1 MTFLE
6 TFLVN
11 FVSANNIIQ
20 MKINHII
27 LLNLLLIFNT
37 VNLMAQ
43 DIVFNFE
50 KEKNLKEWF
59 IVNDDVMGGISESN
73 FSINKDGNGIFQGYI
88 SIENNGGFCSIRHS
102 LIRKYIDNNKV
113 LKLKIKGDG
122 KDYQLRIKAD
132 RNDYYSYIITF
143 KTTGEW
149 EEIEIAL
156 KEMYPSFRGRAL
168 NMQNFN
174 NNYFE
179 EIAFL
184 VGNKKNEKFK
194 LIIDRITLE

>member
-1 MTFLE
+1 MIYLVI
-6 TFLVN
+6 FLVN
-11 FVSANNIIQ
+11 FVLGNNIIK

-27 LLNLLLIFNT
+27 LLNLLVIFNT
-37 VNLMAQ
+37 INLTAQ
-43 DIVFNFE
+43 DIISDFE
-50 KEKNLKEWF
+50 KDIDLKKWF

-73 FSINKDGNGIFQGYI
+73 FSINKDGRGIFKGYV
-88 SIENNGGFCSIRHS
+88 STENNGGFCSIRHS
-102 LIRKYIDNNKV
+102 LSRKYIGNNNI

-122 KDYQLRIKAD
+122 KDYQLRIKAN
-132 RNDYYSYIITF
+132 RNDYFSYVVTF

-149 EEIEIAL
+149 EEIEIPL
-156 KEMYPSFRGRAL
+156 KEMYPSFRGRKL

-179 EIAFL
+179 QIAFL

>member
-1 MTFLE
+1 
-6 TFLVN
+6 
-11 FVSANNIIQ
+11 
-20 MKINHII
+20 MKKTRII
-27 LLNLLLIFNT
+27 LLNLLIIFNSIT
-37 VNLMAQ
+37 LMSQ
-43 DIVFNFE
+43 DNIFNFE
-50 KEKNLKEWF
+50 KNKDLKQWF

-73 FSINKDGNGIFQGYI
+73 LSTSEDGDGIFQGYV
-88 SIENNGGFCSIRHS
+88 STENYGGFCSIRHS
-102 LIRKYIDNNKV
+102 LSRKYIGNNKV
-113 LKLKIKGDG
+113 LKLKIKGDR
-122 KDYQLRIKAD
+122 KDYQLRLKAD
-132 RNDYYSYIITF
+132 RNDYFSYIITF

-149 EEIEIAL
+149 EEIEIPL

-194 LIIDRITLE
+194 LLIDKITLE

>member
-1 MTFLE
+1 
-6 TFLVN
+6 
-11 FVSANNIIQ
+11 
-20 MKINHII
+20 MKKNRI
-27 LLNLLLIFNT
+27 LLLKLLIIFNSIT
-37 VNLMAQ
+37 LMAQ
-43 DIVFNFE
+43 NIVFNFE
-50 KEKNLKEWF
+50 KNKDLKQWF

-73 FSINKDGNGIFQGYI
+73 LSTSKDGNGIFQGYI
-88 SIENNGGFCSIRHS
+88 STENNGGFCSIRHRLS
-102 LIRKYIDNNKV
+102 RKYIDNNNV

-132 RNDYYSYIITF
+132 RNDYFSYIATF
-143 KTTGEW
+143 KTTGKW
-149 EEIEIAL
+149 EEIEIPL
-156 KEMYPSFRGRAL
+156 KEMYPSFRGREL

-194 LIIDRITLE
+194 LIIDKITLE

>member
-1 MTFLE
+1 
-6 TFLVN
+6 
-11 FVSANNIIQ
+11 
-20 MKINHII
+20 MKKNRI
-27 LLNLLLIFNT
+27 LLLKILIIFNSIT
-37 VNLMAQ
+37 LMAQ
-43 DIVFNFE
+43 DIVFNF
-50 KEKNLKEWF
+50 KKNKDLKQWF
-59 IVNDDVMGGISESN
+59 IVNDDVMGGVSESN
-73 FSINKDGNGIFQGYI
+73 FSISKDGSGIFQGDI
-88 SIENNGGFCSIRHS
+88 STENNGGFCSIRHS
-102 LIRKYIDNNKV
+102 LSRKYIGNNNV

-132 RNDYYSYIITF
+132 RNDYFSYIVIF

-149 EEIEIAL
+149 EEIEIPL
-156 KEMYPSFRGRAL
+156 KEMYPSFRGREL

-184 VGNKKNEKFK
+184 VGNKKNEQFK

>member
-1 MTFLE
+1 M
-6 TFLVN
+6 
-11 FVSANNIIQ
+11 SQDNI
-20 MKINHII
+20 
-27 LLNLLLIFNT
+27 
-37 VNLMAQ
+37 
-43 DIVFNFE
+43 FNFE
-50 KEKNLKEWF
+50 KNKDLKQWF

-73 FSINKDGNGIFQGYI
+73 LSTNEDGNGIFQGYV
-88 SIENNGGFCSIRHS
+88 STENNGGFCSIRHRLS
-102 LIRKYIDNNKV
+102 KKYIGNNKV
-113 LKLKIKGDG
+113 LKLKIKGDE
-122 KDYQLRIKAD
+122 KNYQLRIKAD
-132 RNDYYSYIITF
+132 RNDYFSYIVTF

-149 EEIEIAL
+149 EEIEIQL
-156 KEMYPSFRGRAL
+156 NEMYPSFRGRVL

>member
-1 MTFLE
+1 
-6 TFLVN
+6 
-11 FVSANNIIQ
+11 
-20 MKINHII
+20 MKISHII
-27 LLNLLLIFNT
+27 LLNLLIIFNT
-37 VNLMAQ
+37 INLTAQ
-43 DIVFNFE
+43 DIISDF
-50 KEKNLKEWF
+50 KKDKDLKNWF
-59 IVNDDVMGGISESN
+59 IVNDDVMGGISESDL
-73 FSINKDGNGIFQGYI
+73 SISKNGDGVFQGYI
-88 SIENNGGFCSIRHS
+88 STENNGGFCSLRQS
-102 LIRKYIDNNKV
+102 LSRKYIGKKTI

-132 RNDYYSYIITF
+132 RNDYFSYIETF

-149 EEIEIAL
+149 EEINIPL
-156 KEMYPSFRGRAL
+156 REMYPSFRGRKL

>member
-1 MTFLE
+1 
-6 TFLVN
+6 
-11 FVSANNIIQ
+11 
-20 MKINHII
+20 MKKKRII
-27 LLNLLLIFNT
+27 LFKILIIFNSLT
-37 VNLMAQ
+37 LMAK
-43 DIVFNFE
+43 DIIFNFE
-50 KEKNLKEWF
+50 KNKELKQWF

-73 FSINKDGNGIFQGYI
+73 LSISNDGNGIFQGYI
-88 SIENNGGFCSIRHS
+88 STENNGGFCSIRHS
-102 LIRKYIDNNKV
+102 LSRKYIGNKNV
-113 LKLKIKGDG
+113 LKLKIKGDR
-122 KDYQLRIKAD
+122 KVYQLRIKAD
-132 RNDYYSYIITF
+132 RNDYFSYIVTF

-149 EEIEIAL
+149 EEIKIPL
-156 KEMYPSFRGRAL
+156 KEMYPSFRGREL

>member
-1 MTFLE
+1 MSQE
-6 TFLVN
+6 N
-11 FVSANNIIQ
+11 
-20 MKINHII
+20 
-27 LLNLLLIFNT
+27 IFNFKKSK
-37 VNLMAQ
+37 
-43 DIVFNFE
+43 D
-50 KEKNLKEWF
+50 LKQWF

-73 FSINKDGNGIFQGYI
+73 FSINKDGYGIFQGNI
-88 SIENNGGFCSIRHS
+88 SIENNGGFCSIRHDLS
-102 LIRKYIDNNKV
+102 RKYIGNNKV
-113 LKLKIKGDG
+113 LKLKIKGDE

-132 RNDYYSYIITF
+132 RNDYFSFIATF

-149 EEIEIAL
+149 EEIIIPL
-156 KEMYPSFRGRAL
+156 KEMYPSFRGRKL

>member
-1 MTFLE
+1 MTYLEIFLG
-6 TFLVN
+6 N
-11 FVSANNIIQ
+11 FVSVNNIIQ

-27 LLNLLLIFNT
+27 LINLLIIFNT

-43 DIVFNFE
+43 DIVFNFK

-59 IVNDDVMGGISESN
+59 IVNDNVMGGISESN
-73 FSINKDGNGIFQGYI
+73 FSTSKDGNGIFQGYV
-88 SIENNGGFCSIRHS
+88 STENNGGFCSIRHS
-102 LIRKYIDNNKV
+102 LSRKYIGNNKV
-113 LKLKIKGDG
+113 LKLKIKGDR

-132 RNDYYSYIITF
+132 RNDYFSYIITF

-149 EEIEIAL
+149 QEIEIPL

-174 NNYFE
+174 KNYFE

>member
-11 FVSANNIIQ
+11 FVSANNINQ

-50 KEKNLKEWF
+50 KNKDLKQWF
-59 IVNDDVMGGISESN
+59 IVNDDVMGGVSESN
-73 FSINKDGNGIFQGYI
+73 FSINKDGYGIFQGYI
-88 SIENNGGFCSIRHS
+88 STENNGGFCSIRHS
-102 LIRKYIDNNKV
+102 LSRKYIGNNNV

-132 RNDYYSYIITF
+132 RNDYFSFIATF

-149 EEIEIAL
+149 EEIIIPL
-156 KEMYPSFRGRAL
+156 KEMYPSFRGRKL

-194 LIIDRITLE
+194 LIINEITLE

>member
-1 MTFLE
+1 
-6 TFLVN
+6 
-11 FVSANNIIQ
+11 
-20 MKINHII
+20 MKISHII
-27 LLNLLLIFNT
+27 LLNLLIIFNT
-37 VNLMAQ
+37 INLTAQ
-43 DIVFNFE
+43 DIISDFE
-50 KEKNLKEWF
+50 KDKDLKNWF

-73 FSINKDGNGIFQGYI
+73 FSTSEDGNGIFQGYV

-102 LIRKYIDNNKV
+102 LSRKYIGNNKV

-122 KDYQLRIKAD
+122 KDYQIRIKAD
-132 RNDYYSYIITF
+132 RNDYFSYIVKF

-149 EEIEIAL
+149 EEIEIPL
-156 KEMYPSFRGRAL
+156 KEMYPSFRGREL

-179 EIAFL
+179 QIAFL
-184 VGNKKNEKFK
+184 VGNKRNEKFK

>member
-1 MTFLE
+1 
-6 TFLVN
+6 
-11 FVSANNIIQ
+11 

-27 LLNLLLIFNT
+27 FLNLLIIFNT

-43 DIVFNFE
+43 DIIFNFE
-50 KEKNLKEWF
+50 KDKDLKEWF

-73 FSINKDGNGIFQGYI
+73 LSISKDGYGIFQGNI
-88 SIENNGGFCSIRHS
+88 SLENSGGFCSIRHDLS
-102 LIRKYIDNNKV
+102 RKYIGNKNV
-113 LKLKIKGDG
+113 LKLKIIGDG

-132 RNDYYSYIITF
+132 RNDYFSYIVTF

-149 EEIEIAL
+149 EEIEIPL
-156 KEMYPSFRGRAL
+156 NEMFPSFRGRKL

-179 EIAFL
+179 QIAFL
-184 VGNKKNEKFK
+184 VGNKRNEKFK
-194 LIIDRITLE
+194 LIINEITLE

>member
-1 MTFLE
+1 
-6 TFLVN
+6 
-11 FVSANNIIQ
+11 

-27 LLNLLLIFNT
+27 FLNLLIIFNT
-37 VNLMAQ
+37 VNIMAQ
-43 DIVFNFE
+43 NIVFDFE
-50 KEKNLKEWF
+50 KNKDLKKWF

-73 FSINKDGNGIFQGYI
+73 FSINKDGSGIFKGYV
-88 SIENNGGFCSIRHS
+88 STENNGGFCSIRHS
-102 LIRKYIDNNKV
+102 LSRKYIGNKNV

-122 KDYQLRIKAD
+122 KDYQIRIKAD
-132 RNDYYSYIITF
+132 RNDYFSYVVTF

-149 EEIEIAL
+149 EEIKIPL
-156 KEMYPSFRGRAL
+156 KEMYPSFRGRKL
-168 NMQNFN
+168 DMQNFN

-179 EIAFL
+179 QIAFL

>member
-11 FVSANNIIQ
+11 FVSANNINQ

-50 KEKNLKEWF
+50 KNKDLKQWF
-59 IVNDDVMGGISESN
+59 IVNDDVMGGVSESN
-73 FSINKDGNGIFQGYI
+73 FSINKDGYGIFQGYI
-88 SIENNGGFCSIRHS
+88 STENNGGFCSIRHS
-102 LIRKYIDNNKV
+102 LSRKYIGNNNV

-132 RNDYYSYIITF
+132 RNDYFSFIATF

-149 EEIEIAL
+149 EEIIIPL
-156 KEMYPSFRGRAL
+156 KEMYPSFRGRKL

>member
-1 MTFLE
+1 MIYLVI
-6 TFLVN
+6 FLVN
-11 FVSANNIIQ
+11 FVSGNNIIQ

-27 LLNLLLIFNT
+27 LLNLLVIFNT
-37 VNLMAQ
+37 VNLIAQ

-50 KEKNLKEWF
+50 KDKDLKEWF

-73 FSINKDGNGIFQGYI
+73 FSINKDGSGIFKGYI
-88 SIENNGGFCSIRHS
+88 STENNGGFCSIRHS
-102 LIRKYIDNNKV
+102 LSRKYIGNNNI

-122 KDYQLRIKAD
+122 KDYQLRIKAN
-132 RNDYYSYIITF
+132 RNDYFSYVVTF

-149 EEIEIAL
+149 EEIEIPL
-156 KEMYPSFRGRAL
+156 KEMYPSFRGRKL

-179 EIAFL
+179 QIAFL

>member
-1 MTFLE
+1 
-6 TFLVN
+6 
-11 FVSANNIIQ
+11 
-20 MKINHII
+20 MKKNRI
-27 LLNLLLIFNT
+27 LLLKLLIIFNSIT
-37 VNLMAQ
+37 LLAQ

-50 KEKNLKEWF
+50 KNKDLKQWF
-59 IVNDDVMGGISESN
+59 IVNDDVTGGISESN
-73 FSINKDGNGIFQGYI
+73 LSTSEDGDGIFQGYV
-88 SIENNGGFCSIRHS
+88 STENNGGFCSIRYS
-102 LIRKYIDNNKV
+102 LSRKYIGNNKV

-132 RNDYYSYIITF
+132 RNDYFSYIVTF

-149 EEIEIAL
+149 EEIEITL
-156 KEMYPSFRGRAL
+156 KEMYPFFRGRVL
-168 NMQNFN
+168 NIQNFN

>member
-1 MTFLE
+1 MKKLILTLFIFLFFE
-6 TFLVN
+6 IPICSQN
-11 FVSANNIIQ
+11 FDLINPSKNIG
-20 MKINHII
+20 
-27 LLNLLLIFNT
+27 T
-37 VNLMAQ
+37 
-43 DIVFNFE
+43 
-50 KEKNLKEWF
+50 KNWS
-59 IVNDDVMGGISESN
+59 IVNDDVMGGISKSN
-73 FSINKDGNGIFQGYI
+73 LSASEDGNGIFQGYV
-88 SIENNGGFCSIRHS
+88 STENNGGFCSIRHS
-102 LIRKYIDNNKV
+102 LSRKYIGNNKV
-113 LKLKIKGDG
+113 LKLKIKGDE

-132 RNDYYSYIITF
+132 RNDYFSYIVTF

-149 EEIEIAL
+149 EEIEIPL
-156 KEMYPSFRGRAL
+156 KEMYPSFRGRVL